1 MVTISYAI
9 VGHHQRTQQAQNL
22 SAQLGGCPIALDDGT
37 IGQGTNHDRAWV
49 LATTTPADYCCVL
62 EDDAIPVTNF
72 HQQTQAALAV
82 APTPI
87 ISLYLGRTRP
97 PQYQPAIQGAL
108 TLDTDW
114 ITARHLF
121 HAVAVAIRSDLV
133 GDMLSNLEC
142 ASVPADDRIGH
153 WAQKRNLLVS
163 YTNPSL
169 VEHDDGP
176 TLIAHADGQPRVVGR
191 RAWRAGTRFRWS
203 GSTTAI

>member
-9 VGHHQRTQQAQNL
+9 VGHHQRTKQAQTL

-87 ISLYLGRTRP
+87 ISLYTGTSRP
-97 PQYQPAIQGAL
+97 PQYQQRIANAL
-108 TLDTDW
+108 TAETHWLTCEQL
-114 ITARHLF
+114 I
-121 HAVAVAIRSDLV
+121 HAVAVAIRTDLV
-133 GDMLSNLEC
+133 HDMLTNLEC
-142 ASVPADDRIGH
+142 ANIPADYRIGT
-153 WAQKRNLLVS
+153 WARNQGHLIS
-163 YTNPSL
+163 YSNPSL
-169 VEHDDGP
+169 VEHGDGP
-176 TLIAHADGQPRVVGR
+176 TLIQHQDGKPRTEPR
-191 RAWRAGTRFRWS
+191 KAWRLGSRRKWS
-203 GSTTAI
+203 GSVTAM